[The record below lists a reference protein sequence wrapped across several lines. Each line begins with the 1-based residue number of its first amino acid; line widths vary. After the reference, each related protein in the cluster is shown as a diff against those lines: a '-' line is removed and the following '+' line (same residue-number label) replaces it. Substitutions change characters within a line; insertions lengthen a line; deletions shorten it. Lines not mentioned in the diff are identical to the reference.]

1 MNKCGNCG
9 NQIEKETVWCP
20 YCGTEQNPRYSLYGT
35 FILLLLVAGIVI
47 YGCSKYKDYET
58 KKEDIAKYGIHYEN
72 SNSNNTNEVSYQ
84 IWYKIEK
91 DVITDYSYEVYG
103 SVLHKENNTLR
114 NVSIV
119 FTCYSDDGR
128 SLGEI
133 YDETSEIKPNTIW
146 KFKARYD
153 GKANKCIFKE
163 IRSR

>member
-1 MNKCGNCG
+1 MNRCVNC
-9 NQIEKETVWCP
+9 NKKIEKDAIWCE

-35 FILLLLVAGIVI
+35 FLVLILVAGIVM
-47 YGCSKYKDYET
+47 YGCSKYKDYKT

-72 SNSNNTNEVSYQ
+72 SNSNNNGYHEV
-84 IWYKIEK
+84 WYRVEK

-133 YDETSEIKPNTIW
+133 YDEASEIKPNTIW

>member
-1 MNKCGNCG
+1 MNRCVNC
-9 NQIEKETVWCP
+9 NKKIEKDAIWCE

-35 FILLLLVAGIVI
+35 FLVLILVAGIVM
-47 YGCSKYKDYET
+47 YGCSKYKDYKT

-72 SNSNNTNEVSYQ
+72 SNSNNNGYHEV
-84 IWYKIEK
+84 WYRIEK

-133 YDETSEIKPNTIW
+133 YDEASEIKPNTIW

>member
-1 MNKCGNCG
+1 MNRCGNCG

-35 FILLLLVAGIVI
+35 FLVLILVAGIVM
-47 YGCSKYKDYET
+47 YGCSKYKDYKT

-72 SNSNNTNEVSYQ
+72 SNSNNNGYHEV
-84 IWYKIEK
+84 WYRIEK

-133 YDETSEIKPNTIW
+133 YDETSELKPNTIW

>member
-1 MNKCGNCG
+1 MNRCGNCG

-35 FILLLLVAGIVI
+35 FLVLILVAGIVM
-47 YGCSKYKDYET
+47 YGCSKYKDYKT

-72 SNSNNTNEVSYQ
+72 SNSNNNGYHEV
-84 IWYKIEK
+84 WYRIEK

-133 YDETSEIKPNTIW
+133 YDEASEIKPNTIW